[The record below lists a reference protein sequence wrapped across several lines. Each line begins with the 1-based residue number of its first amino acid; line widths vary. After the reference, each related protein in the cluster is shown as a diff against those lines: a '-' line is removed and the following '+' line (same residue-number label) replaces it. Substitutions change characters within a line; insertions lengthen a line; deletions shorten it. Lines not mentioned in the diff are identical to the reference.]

1 MSNALDTPST
11 SPLAEDDSPYL
22 SMADF
27 FALISLTLIYVAMS
41 LASPGQKSNSE
52 IAVLSGAFSGSGP
65 GSAVD
70 PRTAYISVVSEDAQV
85 VVRLIRM
92 GPSVNTEIRIPADR
106 PNAQTTLSWL
116 EEHMAKGQKPTKA
129 ILYLE
134 LKAASPSAH
143 KVMNELTS
151 ALKKKI
157 DVAVVFGDDK

>member
-1 MSNALDTPST
+1 MSSVFDTLPT
-11 SPLAEDDSPYL
+11 SPHAEDDSPYL

-41 LASPGQKSNSE
+41 LTFSGQRSNSE
-52 IAVLSGAFSGSGP
+52 ISVLSGVFSGSGP

-70 PRTAYISVVSEDAQV
+70 ARAAYISVVSAEPQV

-92 GPSVNTEIRIPADR
+92 APSVNTEIRIPADQ
-106 PNAQTTLSWL
+106 PNAQVAMSWL
-116 EEHMAKGQKPTKA
+116 EAQLMKDQRPSRA

-134 LKAASPSAH
+134 LKTASPSAH

-151 ALKKKI
+151 ALQKKI
-157 DVAVVFGDDK
+157 EVAVVFGD